1 MTATV
6 PTERNAAG
14 SSEDG
19 HLTAWTWA
27 EERGLRGRVLDG
39 AKVVGRVV
47 GESPRLARAG
57 ADLTVELA
65 KVAVGKSEVEP
76 GRGDRRFADPTWTE
90 HPGYHRLMQGYLAA
104 SNVVEKVV
112 EDTDVSWRTK
122 EQLRFAAGVLTSSLA
137 PTNTLL
143 GNPAAVKR
151 AFETGGGSLRRGLR
165 NWVDDMRHNGGM
177 PKQVDDSGYVVG
189 ENLAASPGAVV
200 FRNDVLEL
208 IQYAPS
214 TPTVRTVPVMIIPP
228 QINKYYFID
237 LAPGRSLLEHAVG
250 RGLTCFT
257 VSWRNP
263 GPAQGDWD
271 LDTYVSA
278 LLEAT
283 DVVRSIS
290 DADQLITLGLCA
302 GGITTSTVLSY
313 LAEHDPGRVRA
324 CSFAVTLLDWDS
336 PAAIGA
342 FRSKRVLAMT
352 RRRGKKNGVLDA
364 RSLGSVFTWMRPN
377 DLVWNYWVNN
387 YLMGNKPPAFDILAW
402 NEDKTNL
409 PAALHRQFLDM
420 FEHNVLTQPKGVE
433 VLGHGVDLSA
443 ITIDNYVVGGF
454 SDHLTPWQGCYRT
467 TQLLGGDS
475 TFVLSPTGHIQ
486 TPVSPP
492 SPKAHYYTGPTPGP
506 DAEAWRAAATKQVG
520 SWWDHWADWVIA
532 RAGEERPAREELGNE
547 QYPVLGAAPG
557 TYVHQRA

>member
-1 MTATV
+1 MTATM
-6 PTERNAAG
+6 PTERDATG
-14 SSEDG
+14 SSDEG

-27 EERGLRGRVLDG
+27 EERGLRDRIVGG

-104 SNVVEKVV
+104 SNVVDKVV

-151 AFETGGGSLRRGLR
+151 AFETGGGSLRTGLG
-165 NWVDDMRHNGGM
+165 NWVDDLRHNGGM

-214 TPTVRTVPVMIIPP
+214 TPTVRSTPVLAIPP

-250 RGLTCFT
+250 RGLTCFA

-283 DVVRSIS
+283 DAVRSIAG
-290 DADQLITLGLCA
+290 ADDLITLGLCA
-302 GGITTSTVLSY
+302 GGITTSTLLSY
-313 LAEHDPGRVRA
+313 LAEHDPRRVRA

-342 FRSKRVLAMT
+342 FRSKRILAMT
-352 RRRGKKNGVLDA
+352 RRKGKKNGVLDA

-433 VLGHGVDLSA
+433 VLGHGVDLSSV
-443 ITIDNYVVGGF
+443 TIDNYVVGGF
-454 SDHLTPWQGCYRT
+454 SDHLTPWQGCYRS

-475 TFVLSPTGHIQ
+475 TFVLSPDRKS
-486 TPVSPP
+486 V
-492 SPKAHYYTGPTPGP
+492 
-506 DAEAWRAAATKQVG
+506 V
-520 SWWDHWADWVIA
+520 
-532 RAGEERPAREELGNE
+532 
-547 QYPVLGAAPG
+547 
-557 TYVHQRA
+557 